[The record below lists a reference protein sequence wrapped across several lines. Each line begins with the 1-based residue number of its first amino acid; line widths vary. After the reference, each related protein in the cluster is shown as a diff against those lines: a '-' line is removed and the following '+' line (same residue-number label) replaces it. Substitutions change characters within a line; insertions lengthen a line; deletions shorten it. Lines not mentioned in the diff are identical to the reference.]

1 MKQETSPFAVLK
13 TQEFYENTFDV
24 YFRQLKGDWI
34 HHVTLYTLP
43 EGIDRQYPDGSNIPT
58 KTIHEAWFIDPHL
71 TETMTGIYFVKDLQ
85 GNVLQTVLTKD
96 GIAYNLTFQEQIEPL
111 VIFNGPERTPV
122 RFEFG
127 LSRILGELKIDSFQ
141 NLTVKD
147 LNKDE
152 MVTILKSILKPLS
165 NVEPENMSVVG
176 LKIVRSLEN
185 GMLKKLTIE
194 IEKNPTDF
202 VSYEFSNLIIE
213 KVSAPPKSIVAVLT
227 GFEYTPPANTI
238 QDFSGVFPGTNI
250 SWETSNDVRVKN
262 STTFHSES
270 WSWASTAIG
279 TIGWSTRSNQV
290 LCSNVVIDGEQFG
303 GYVNY
308 NSMSALQG
316 YAASETYLTICSGG
330 NANRTIKVNTYHEF
344 KYSSTG
350 IFRKYD
356 GAVSIAP

>member
-1 MKQETSPFAVLK
+1 V
-13 TQEFYENTFDV
+13 
-24 YFRQLKGDWI
+24 
-34 HHVTLYTLP
+34 
-43 EGIDRQYPDGSNIPT
+43 
-58 KTIHEAWFIDPHL
+58 
-71 TETMTGIYFVKDLQ
+71 
-85 GNVLQTVLTKD
+85 
-96 GIAYNLTFQEQIEPL
+96 
-111 VIFNGPERTPV
+111 
-122 RFEFG
+122 
-127 LSRILGELKIDSFQ
+127 
-141 NLTVKD
+141 
-147 LNKDE
+147 
-152 MVTILKSILKPLS
+152 
-165 NVEPENMSVVG
+165 
-176 LKIVRSLEN
+176 
-185 GMLKKLTIE
+185 LKKLTIE

-213 KVSAPPKSIVAVLT
+213 KVSAPPKSIVAALT

-316 YAASETYLTICSGG
+316 YAASETYLTNCSGG